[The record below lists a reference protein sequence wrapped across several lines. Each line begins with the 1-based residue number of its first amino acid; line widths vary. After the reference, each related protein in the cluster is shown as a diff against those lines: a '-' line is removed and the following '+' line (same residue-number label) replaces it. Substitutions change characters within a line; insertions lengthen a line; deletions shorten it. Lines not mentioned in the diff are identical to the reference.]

1 MKLPLKKIIE
11 TVFTLLK
18 LLNTS
23 NSVNSVIEALRGT
36 ACNSVKVSVHFFC
49 ETGIFPIFV

>member
-11 TVFTLLK
+11 TVFTLLE

-23 NSVNSVIEALRGT
+23 NLVDSVIEALRGT
-36 ACNSVKVSVHFFC
+36 A
-49 ETGIFPIFV
+49 

>member
-36 ACNSVKVSVHFFC
+36 ACNSVKVSVHFFL
-49 ETGIFPIFV
+49 

>member
-1 MKLPLKKIIE
+1 MKLRLKKIIE

-23 NSVNSVIEALRGT
+23 NL
-36 ACNSVKVSVHFFC
+36 VKVA
-49 ETGIFPIFV
+49 P